1 MRRKGFTLPEVLVAV
16 SIFAIVSTV
25 VASLYVQSFRESKRS
40 SFQNQVYEDARF
52 VLRRIADEIQQ
63 GGTIDYDEYYNQNV
77 VIPTGVAP
85 PNSTPF
91 GLANYGQNYGRYFS
105 SFFNPGSDRKLGF
118 LCNDNVS
125 RNQANCTPL
134 RKTIDRNTGS
144 NPFIGKYA
152 AQDPF
157 PGEDAF
163 CGTVSYDLLQEG
175 APAHQGLCNNAKNAP
190 DPVEEGKQNVVG
202 ERKELYLISA
212 DARKK
217 TILAREK
224 IGGTQ
229 KDPIYAL
236 SILRL
241 DGYDMNNDKIPDSY
255 ICNSEFQ
262 CRGGDQFDVP
272 KLPKLEDNTVDSDCF
287 GDLVAHAT
295 DLPRASNLPGASDL
309 SEDDNKCDPKS
320 GSFSKDFVPIS
331 PFRISIKDIFFYIT
345 PKENPHY
352 AFAEN
357 STFVQPTVTIKLT
370 VVPNPEYATL
380 NEEFDPL
387 TLTLTVSTP
396 VKDPVLAPLLINSPP
411 L

>member
-1 MRRKGFTLPEVLVAV
+1 MRRSGFTLPEVLVAV
-16 SIFAIVSTV
+16 SIFAMVSTV

-85 PNSTPF
+85 PNSAPF
-91 GLANYGQNYGRYFS
+91 GLLNYGQNYGRYFS
-105 SFFNPGSDRKLGF
+105 SFFNPGSDKTLGF
-118 LCNDNVS
+118 LCNDNAS
-125 RNQANCTPL
+125 RNQRNCTPL
-134 RKTIDRNTGS
+134 RRTIDRNTGS

-152 AQDPF
+152 AQNPF

-163 CGTVSYDLLQEG
+163 CGTVSYDLAQG
-175 APAHQGLCNNAKNAP
+175 APAHKGLCNNAKNAP
-190 DPVEEGKQNVVG
+190 DPAEEGKQNVVG
-202 ERKELYLISA
+202 NRKELYLISA
-212 DARKK
+212 DAGKK
-217 TILAREK
+217 TIIVREK

-229 KDPIYAL
+229 QDPMYAI

-262 CRGGDQFDVP
+262 CRGGDKFDVP
-272 KLPKLEDNTVDSDCF
+272 GLGTKTVDIDCF
-287 GDLVAHAT
+287 GDLVAQAT
-295 DLPRASNLPGASDL
+295 DLPRKKDL
-309 SEDDNKCDPKS
+309 SLDHSGNDTCDTKD

-357 STFVQPTVTIKLT
+357 NAFVQPTVTIKLT

-396 VKDPVLAPLLINSPP
+396 VKDPVLAPLLA

>member
-16 SIFAIVSTV
+16 SIFAMVSTV

-91 GLANYGQNYGRYFS
+91 GLLNYGQNYGRYFS
-105 SFFNPGSDRKLGF
+105 SFFNPGSDKKLGF
-118 LCNDNVS
+118 ACNDNAS
-125 RNQANCTPL
+125 RNKRNCTPL

-144 NPFIGKYA
+144 NPFIGKY
-152 AQDPF
+152 DPVLNPF
-157 PGEDAF
+157 PSEDAF
-163 CGTVSYDLLQEG
+163 CGTVSYDLSQG
-175 APAHQGLCNNAKNAP
+175 APAHKGLCNNAKNAP
-190 DPVEEGKQNVVG
+190 DPVEEGKQNVIG
-202 ERKELYLISA
+202 GRKELYLISA
-212 DARKK
+212 DAGKK
-217 TILAREK
+217 TIIAREK

-229 KDPIYAL
+229 QDPLYAL

-241 DGYDMNNDKIPDSY
+241 DGYDTDNDKIFDGY

-262 CRGGDQFDVP
+262 CRGGNKFDVP
-272 KLPKLEDNTVDSDCF
+272 KLGDKTVDSDCF
-287 GDLVAHAT
+287 GELAANAT
-295 DLPRASNLPGASDL
+295 DLPRTTDL

-331 PFRISIKDIFFYIT
+331 PLRISIKDIFFYIT
-345 PKENPHY
+345 PKEDPNY

-357 STFVQPTVTIKLT
+357 SAFVQPTVTIKLT

-396 VKDPVLAPLLINSPP
+396 VKDPVLAPLLINPP
-411 L
+411 PS